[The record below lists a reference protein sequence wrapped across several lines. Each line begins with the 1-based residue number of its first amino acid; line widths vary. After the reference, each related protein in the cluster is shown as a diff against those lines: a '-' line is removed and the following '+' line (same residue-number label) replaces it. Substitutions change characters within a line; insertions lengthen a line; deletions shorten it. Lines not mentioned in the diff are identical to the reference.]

1 MTRRKLE
8 IIALEIM
15 GSKGGIIIIKR
26 ALIFKLK
33 EALGTLN
40 NVAVCEAVQIITPI
54 SEKELA
60 SIFSTQVNS

>member
-1 MTRRKLE
+1 MTRRKPE

-15 GSKGGIIIIKR
+15 GSKGGIIIKR

-40 NVAVCEAVQIITPI
+40 NVAVYEAVQIITPI